1 MFVPKLLVLEYMHSL
16 KRPDVEELADLYIFR
31 PLAFILVKAVYRT
44 SLTPNQLSAVSMALG
59 VASGAVFAVFG
70 PSGVWAGA
78 ALLFL
83 AVVVD
88 CADGQMARLK
98 HNGTQMGRVVDGA
111 VDYVVGFATY
121 LGLGLGFLPVV
132 LPGWKGWLILAAAG
146 AGNMIHS
153 AIFDY
158 YRIRYMAYV
167 HGIRSAQLD
176 DRNAFRREY
185 VELGRRGG
193 QELRRRFIR
202 MYLAY
207 TAFQLKMTRDPMA
220 MGPIDPDTFRKANR
234 VIMRFWTFLGSS
246 TQAILLII
254 ALLLGRL
261 DGYFWAMIGVLNL
274 IMIGLFAAQ
283 SVLDVRLKSA
293 GPAGS
298 K

>member
-1 MFVPKLLVLEYMHSL
+1 MFVPKLLVLEYLQSL

-31 PLAFILVKAVYRT
+31 PLAFIFVKAVYRT
-44 SLTPNQLSAVSMALG
+44 SLTPNQLSGISMALG
-59 VASGAVFAVFG
+59 IAAGAVFAAAG
-70 PSGVWAGA
+70 PAGVWAGA
-78 ALLFL
+78 VLLFL

-98 HNGTQMGRVVDGA
+98 HNGTQLGRVVDGA
-111 VDYVVGFATY
+111 VDYIVGVAVY
-121 LGLGLGFLPVV
+121 LGLGLGFLPV
-132 LPGWKGWLILAAAG
+132 LRPGWKGWLVLAAAG
-146 AGNMIHS
+146 ASNMIHS

-167 HGIRSAQLD
+167 HGIRSAQID

-185 VELGRRGG
+185 IELGRRGG

-220 MGPIDPDTFRKANR
+220 MGPIETETFRKANR
-234 VIMRFWTFLGSS
+234 IILRLWTFLGSS
-246 TQAILLII
+246 TQAFLLIV

-261 DGYFWAMIGVLNL
+261 DLYFWAMIVVLNV
-274 IMIGLFAAQ
+274 IMAGLFAVQ
-283 SVLDVRLKSA
+283 SALDFRLKNA
-293 GPAGS
+293 AAVS